1 MKLPRTLREL
11 FSMPGYVAQ
20 ATLKPVDGDNRARVV
35 TLRRRKKQPYAPGVA
50 TAAVVVMTRGF
61 NEFAT
66 CRQRPVESILS
77 LNAGA

>member
-11 FSMPGYVAQ
+11 FSMPGYAAQ
-20 ATLKPVDGDNRARVV
+20 ITLKPVDGDDRARIV

-50 TAAVVVMTRGF
+50 VAAVAVTTREF

-66 CRQRPVESILS
+66 CRRRPVESILS